1 MHYILRV
8 QTVYIQRGHA
18 HTRRKHWSEGG
29 LEQTGEGQEAI
40 WPLFSTLVPAK
51 SDSICT
57 AVVHSS
63 LTALVYTPLS
73 QAYRCRQV
81 QREETPGSGVSVCK

>member
-8 QTVYIQRGHA
+8 QTVYIQRGHER
-18 HTRRKHWSEGG
+18 TLRRNWSEGG
-29 LEQTGEGQEAI
+29 LEQTGEGQEAL
-40 WPLFSTLVPAK
+40 WPLFSTLVPAN

-63 LTALVYTPLS
+63 LTALVYTPLPRRHTD
-73 QAYRCRQV
+73 AAKYNAKKRLDLV
-81 QREETPGSGVSVCK
+81 FL